1 MSQRRCEP
9 TFIALAIIEARFT
22 VAQSISACTAILAT
36 VIVMFFLILQRIILS
51 GYVFVRFAFYA
62 DADIVVT
69 YILAD
74 FDGLSVRFAVIQQLN
89 SKGVMLND
97 FCFSVFFYSLKHPYR
112 MNILFDYTILGN

>member
-1 MSQRRCEP
+1 
-9 TFIALAIIEARFT
+9 
-22 VAQSISACTAILAT
+22 
-36 VIVMFFLILQRIILS
+36 MFFLILQRIILS

-97 FCFSVFFYSLKHPYR
+97 FCFSVF
-112 MNILFDYTILGN
+112 